1 MIHQQKNYFLIPCHV
16 PATCA
21 MYRTG
26 TVLGIG
32 VTVMNKTDEVLS
44 LVEPVVGRDR
54 DNIQVDK

>member
-1 MIHQQKNYFLIPCHV
+1 MPD
-16 PATCA
+16 TCA
-21 MYRTG
+21 MYRMG